1 MNFGINVIQI
11 FDQIWTFYFFLER
24 TSMSLTFKR
33 YKFKLNFYKQ
43 KSNKT
48 IKKKKTGK
56 ITFLWFWL
64 TIINK
69 EKLCWPHLQT
79 FFCNG
84 GTLYNDIFLND
95 PVSLNKQWKSIVAS
109 YHGVKW

>member
-48 IKKKKTGK
+48 IKKKDREDN
-56 ITFLWFWL
+56 IFVIL
-64 TIINK
+64 IN
-69 EKLCWPHLQT
+69 H
-79 FFCNG
+79 
-84 GTLYNDIFLND
+84 
-95 PVSLNKQWKSIVAS
+95 NK
-109 YHGVKW
+109 

>member
-48 IKKKKTGK
+48 IKKKTGK